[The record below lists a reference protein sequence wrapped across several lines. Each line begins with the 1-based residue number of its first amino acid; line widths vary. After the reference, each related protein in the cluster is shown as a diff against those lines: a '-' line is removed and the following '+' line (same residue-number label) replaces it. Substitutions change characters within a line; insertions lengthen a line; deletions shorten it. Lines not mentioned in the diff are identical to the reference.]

1 MGDKVTKKVP
11 KEDIFPIP
19 LRMVVGGGTAGQVK
33 FGGAKTYGPSAWIL
47 ARSCP
52 NGARGGGSFFLSDM
66 KMLKSIFGLAEA
78 PRLWYL
84 RAFLEAE
91 IGCLTF
97 YTQDPKTGG
106 IYALRGLRVDNGMLC
121 RNPKYP
127 TFTKIDSRFNSKE
140 QLNLANKMET
150 FLGVGVK
157 IENGTVVGS
166 MKHVSKMKPVPVKSN
181 GEEGARRVPEL
192 GYADDHEQ
200 MLWRRARGWPQR
212 LIATSTSGC
221 SWRAAEGGPEEE
233 AQSAWHGGR

>member
-84 RAFLEAE
+84 RAFLEADF
-91 IGCLTF
+91 GCLTF

-106 IYALRGLRVDNGMLC
+106 IYALRGLR
-121 RNPKYP
+121 
-127 TFTKIDSRFNSKE
+127 FTKIDSRFNSKE

-166 MKHVSKMKPVPVKSN
+166 MKHVSNMKPVPVKSN

-200 MLWRRARGWPQR
+200 MLWRRARG
-212 LIATSTSGC
+212 
-221 SWRAAEGGPEEE
+221 
-233 AQSAWHGGR
+233 